1 MPCDVGWCCLRVGE
15 LKRILSSW
23 MQFDVFVFWVF
34 AWDDGLLRGVLAS
47 YECDV
52 AVPVLE
58 FSAMGGGLLL

>member
-1 MPCDVGWCCLRVGE
+1 
-15 LKRILSSW
+15 

-34 AWDDGLLRGVLAS
+34 AWDDGLLWGVLAS

-52 AVPVLE
+52 AVSVLE